1 MIFTFD
7 SVNWFNKLIRP
18 FFAAIDA
25 VIYRLIGWILEGI
38 LNLSDLF
45 ANPTFVNT
53 IYRRIYVVLAI
64 FMVFKLTFS
73 FIQYIVNPDAMTD
86 KEKGVGKL
94 ISRTIVMLVLIIFVP
109 ILFFEEITVPG
120 GSKGTLL
127 NVLQRGVLKTLPQV
141 VLGVDSNEVNK
152 NSGSDGES
160 IALMMLGSLYYKTDC
175 ESSKSNCETGL
186 KAAIS
191 DFDAFEGSVNI
202 NDSGKFDYKYMWPL
216 TTVAGIMLAVILLG
230 IAIDVAV
237 RVFKIMVLQM
247 VAPIPIM
254 SYIDPKASK
263 DGAFASWLKMYIST
277 YLDVFIKVGTVYLLM
292 LIIGN
297 LFTDNGIF
305 GTQIKAHTSFMTR
318 SFLIIFLTIGL
329 FKFAKD
335 APKFIKDA
343 MGIKDS
349 GGGGIFGGLKALGAA
364 TGAVAGGAAGLVGGF
379 AGGIASA
386 KAAGQGGF
394 MGAMKGLGGGVAG
407 AFRGTAQGAKGAA
420 KGNPLKGV
428 SGALQAQ
435 NAITKRKIETA
446 GMGSTWGG
454 RMGTRV
460 EEFFKGQTAADRD
473 KEQMDDYKEAVD
485 GAKGFKSV
493 LADSAG
499 KSNAIIGG
507 TNLKQ
512 FKADVE
518 AAKSGD
524 AAALSRLKSYGFSK
538 KVTTT
543 ASNGA
548 KVSTT
553 VGDLSAAI
561 AGSAKFEKDWQKSY
575 YNEVSAGRITD
586 GDAQAV
592 ISAKSVADAGIRGL
606 DLHDSTGAAINE
618 VNADNAGMVIGI
630 ATSESNKIASSTK
643 YKSNKANAEAIKRG
657 K

>member
-18 FFAAIDA
+18 FFATIDA

-216 TTVAGIMLAVILLG
+216 TTVAGIMLVVILLG
-230 IAIDVAV
+230 IAIDVAI

-247 VAPIPIM
+247 IAPIPIM

-263 DGAFASWLKMYIST
+263 DGAFSSWLKMYIST
-277 YLDVFIKVGTVYLLM
+277 YLDIFVKIGTVYLLM

-349 GGGGIFGGLKALGAA
+349 GGGGSFMGKALA
-364 TGAVAGGAAGLVGGF
+364 GAAGAAMGF
-379 AGGIASA
+379 AGGFATGGLAGGLSGITTGASA
-386 KAAGQGGF
+386 GFAGKAGQAFSQVRDEQAKLLGKTPGGIKGKLQNKAMQRSVMKHTGLDKNKLDTMKKAKIDADNELALAEADYANGKISAQDLKDAREKSGKANSAYENANALAKQIGLKPGF
-394 MGAMKGLGGGVAG
+394 MQENKRHGAAYVATKRAAIAAGGVASSVG
-407 AFRGTAQGAKGAA
+407 DKINSLPSTQWIKDKADDISNIPSTVRHAYDSARYHGSDNADILQRDRETIRNDREAYKDSLRG
-420 KGNPLKGV
+420 GV
-428 SGALQAQ
+428 G
-435 NAITKRKIETA
+435 
-446 GMGSTWGG
+446 
-454 RMGTRV
+454 
-460 EEFFKGQTAADRD
+460 
-473 KEQMDDYKEAVD
+473 
-485 GAKGFKSV
+485 
-493 LADSAG
+493 ADS
-499 KSNAIIGG
+499 KKE
-507 TNLKQ
+507 TQENLRQTLKNDRQ
-512 FKADVE
+512 TYRDDKKHFK
-518 AAKSGD
+518 KNS
-524 AAALSRLKSYGFSK
+524 
-538 KVTTT
+538 
-543 ASNGA
+543 
-548 KVSTT
+548 
-553 VGDLSAAI
+553 
-561 AGSAKFEKDWQKSY
+561 
-575 YNEVSAGRITD
+575 
-586 GDAQAV
+586 
-592 ISAKSVADAGIRGL
+592 
-606 DLHDSTGAAINE
+606 
-618 VNADNAGMVIGI
+618 
-630 ATSESNKIASSTK
+630 
-643 YKSNKANAEAIKRG
+643 
-657 K
+657 

>member
-25 VIYRLIGWILEGI
+25 VIYKLIGWTLEGI

-191 DFDAFEGSVNI
+191 DFDTFENSINI

-216 TTVAGIMLAVILLG
+216 TTVAGIMLVVILLG

-247 VAPIPIM
+247 IAPIPIM

-263 DGAFASWLKMYIST
+263 DGAFSSWLKMYIST

-292 LIIGN
+292 LLIGN
-297 LFTDNGIF
+297 LFTENGIF

-364 TGAVAGGAAGLVGGF
+364 TGAIAGGVTGF
-379 AGGIASA
+379 AGGVAGGFASA
-386 KAAGQGGF
+386 KAAGQNGF

-420 KGNPLKGV
+420 KGNPFKGIG
-428 SGALQAQ
+428 GAMQSQ
-435 NAITKRKIETA
+435 SAINQRKVTA
-446 GMGSTWGG
+446 ASAGSTWLG
-454 RMGTRV
+454 RMGAR
-460 EEFFKGQTAADRD
+460 GQDMLGIQSGVDRD
-473 KEQMDDYKEAVD
+473 LEDAKNLNAAAGNLKTIRDTARD
-485 GAKGFKSV
+485 KGFINRS
-493 LADSAG
+493 L
-499 KSNAIIGG
+499 N
-507 TNLKQ
+507 
-512 FKADVE
+512 
-518 AAKSGD
+518 
-524 AAALSRLKSYGFSK
+524 
-538 KVTTT
+538 
-543 ASNGA
+543 
-548 KVSTT
+548 
-553 VGDLSAAI
+553 VGNV
-561 AGSAKFEKDWQKSY
+561 GYK
-575 YNEVSAGRITD
+575 
-586 GDAQAV
+586 
-592 ISAKSVADAGIRGL
+592 
-606 DLHDSTGAAINE
+606 DSTGASHVMGFSNGQHALFKDAYE
-618 VNADNAGMVIGI
+618 NAARNGLTTVSFNGSSYDMTTAGSI
-630 ATSESNKIASSTK
+630 
-643 YKSNKANAEAIKRG
+643 YKSLSDAVSDTYLSTYSLGSNATIDAAFEDYSTNMDAVSSKNSIAVVANASDVTKAHSDDLAKQGATVRASVSPDKARRYKANKDAIKRG